1 MATITPTVER
11 SNDGN
16 LVKFTYT
23 NMANGDVGVPIK
35 WPDYADRSVQ
45 VKGTF
50 GVGGN
55 LRFEG
60 SNDGGTT
67 YRSLADAGI
76 GALSTRYEDTP
87 FTIKE
92 NGEVIGQVRGSSVW
106 LGEESGAGIVRQIDI
121 AVVVMAHGDHLVA
134 GHGSAGRVGAMG

>member
-67 YRSLADAGI
+67 YDAATDPQGNDINLTAANIEAVSEVHELQRPQVTAGDGTTSL
-76 GALSTRYEDTP
+76 T
-87 FTIKE
+87 
-92 NGEVIGQVRGSSVW
+92 
-106 LGEESGAGIVRQIDI
+106 
-121 AVVVMAHGDHLVA
+121 VVVVA
-134 GHGSAGRVGAMG
+134 RRTATQ